1 LNSSITRAVDVLIIG
16 ASAAGLMCAIEAGKR
31 QRKVLVIDHAN
42 KAGKKILMSGGGR
55 CNFANYQVGAHNF
68 LSHNP
73 HFCKS
78 ALSRF
83 TQWDFISMVER
94 YGIPYHER
102 EHGQLFCNDS
112 AKDIL
117 NMLLEECQ
125 RAEVRVQLDTSV
137 GEIKKNS
144 DGRFQVNIENRL
156 QSAVTDCQSLVVAS
170 GGLSIPKMCA
180 SPIGYRIAEQFG
192 INVRATRAGLVPFT
206 LHEAD
211 KQRFA
216 ELAGIAVESVVS
228 NNRARFRENIL
239 FTHRGLS
246 GPAIL
251 QISSYWQPGESV
263 TINLLPDNHVAELLT
278 VARQTEAS
286 KKLKTIL
293 TQWLPKRLVVAL
305 IDDAL
310 LENPLQH
317 LNQEQIQLVSDAIHQ
332 WALRPNGTEGYRTA
346 EVTLGGV
353 DCDALSSK
361 TMECQNVAGLY
372 FIGEVLD
379 VTGWLGGY
387 NFQWAW
393 SSGWCAGQYA

>member
-1 LNSSITRAVDVLIIG
+1 
-16 ASAAGLMCAIEAGKR
+16 MCAIEAGKR
-31 QRKVLVIDHAN
+31 QRQVLVIDHAN

-55 CNFANYQVGAHNF
+55 CNFTNYQVEAHNF

-83 TQWDFISMVER
+83 TQWDFIAMVER
-94 YGIPYHER
+94 HGIPYHER

-112 AKDIL
+112 ARDIL
-117 NMLLEECQ
+117 NMLLDECQ
-125 RAEVRVQLDTSV
+125 HASVRVQLDTTI
-137 GEIKKNS
+137 GEIKINS
-144 DGRFQVNIENRL
+144 EGRFQVSVGHRQQTALI
-156 QSAVTDCQSLVVAS
+156 DCQSLVVAS

-180 SPIGYRIAEQFG
+180 SPLGYRIAEQFG
-192 INVRATRAGLVPFT
+192 IKVWPTRAGLVPFT
-206 LHEAD
+206 LHAAD
-211 KQRFA
+211 TQRFA
-216 ELAGIAVESVVS
+216 ELSGIAVECIVS
-228 NNRARFRENIL
+228 NARAQFRENIL

-263 TINLLPDNHVAELLT
+263 TINLLPDKQVAELLSA
-278 VARQTEAS
+278 ARGIEAN

-293 TQWLPKRLVVAL
+293 AQWLPKRLVRAL
-305 IDDAL
+305 IDADL
-310 LENPLQH
+310 LESPLQH
-317 LNQEQIQLVSDAIHQ
+317 LSQEQIKSVSDAIHV
-332 WALRPNGTEGYRTA
+332 WELKPNGTEGYRTA

-361 TMECQNVAGLY
+361 TMQCKNVPGLY